1 MIPFSSEQNAVLA
14 IDYDTNKNIS
24 IHEEKKE
31 TEMKKDN
38 PMNDCFYIGFQSNI
52 YPKNKSSIVSSG
64 NITESDKAVSAN
76 ELIDNTVVYDKSG
89 NVGPSL
95 DQNYND
101 MYNNASQVD
110 NTNTMVA
117 RSSKVK
123 AVSAINCDTN
133 KNISIHEE
141 KKETE
146 IKKR

>member
-1 MIPFSSEQNAVLA
+1 M
-14 IDYDTNKNIS
+14 KK
-24 IHEEKKE
+24 KKE

-76 ELIDNTVVYDKSG
+76 DFIDNTVVNDKSD
-89 NVGPSL
+89 NVEHSTY
-95 DQNYND
+95 QNSND
-101 MYNNASQVD
+101 TYSNDSKVD
-110 NTNTMVA
+110 NGNTMIA
-117 RSSKVK
+117 YSSKVK

-141 KKETE
+141 KK
-146 IKKR
+146 KLR